1 MSFGGRRSSGDRGGS
16 QVTIDSSKL
25 PGATSR
31 HATAMVLLL
40 GASAVSLVGTMMS
53 FVTVPW
59 FVMQVTGQSEKVS
72 LSAFFV
78 MLPSIAGGLVG
89 GALTDRFGAK
99 RISVASSFAC
109 FIPFCAI
116 FILQRLHALSFP
128 TLLGLIFVGNFAALP
143 GTIARRA
150 LLTLLAQRAG
160 WSTHRTG
167 IANSIVVRS
176 ALIFGPATAGVLMTV
191 VDPSTVILVEAL
203 MYLLSGLIVGIY
215 IDAIIVAGN
224 IKRLTPG
231 TLVEG
236 FRIIA
241 SRKPLLQLAVCFG
254 SINIFVNAINFVAI
268 PILARSTQ
276 KGSTTLGLTVSV
288 FGAGA
293 LVGALLHR
301 KVVPLIGRW
310 AFMRA
315 GLALICLS
323 LFALAGLHLVAV
335 AIVAQFLIGSGTG
348 AVAPFTTIIVTE
360 ETPEDVRGRVF
371 GALQF
376 IYDSSLPLV
385 ILLFGWFY
393 SIGGTTLIFV
403 TAGTAIAAALVFNV
417 VSLWDATPKL
427 PPAAAAAEEVR

>member
-1 MSFGGRRSSGDRGGS
+1 MTPDPAG
-16 QVTIDSSKL
+16 L
-25 PGATSR
+25 PRATSR
-31 HATAMVLLL
+31 HTTAMWLLL
-40 GASAVSLVGTMMS
+40 VATTVSLVGTMMS
-53 FVTVPW
+53 FVAVPW
-59 FVMQVTGQSEKVS
+59 FVMEVTGQSEKVS

-78 MLPSIAGGLVG
+78 MLPAMAGGLVG

-128 TLLGLIFVGNFAALP
+128 TLLGLIFVGNFAGLP

-150 LLTLLAQRAG
+150 LVTLLGKRAG
-160 WSTHRTG
+160 WSTHRVG

-176 ALIFGPATAGVLMTV
+176 ALILGPATSGILMTF
-191 VDPSTVILVEAL
+191 VDPSAVILIDAL
-203 MYLLSGLIVGIY
+203 TYLVSGLIVGIC
-215 IDAIIVAGN
+215 IGAITVSGSV
-224 IKRLTPG
+224 KRLTPG
-231 TLVEG
+231 ALVEG

-254 SINIFVNAINFVAI
+254 SVSIFVNAVNFVAI
-268 PILARSTQ
+268 PILARSTE
-276 KGSTTLGLTVSV
+276 KGSTTLGLTISV

-293 LVGALLHR
+293 LVGALFNR
-301 KVVPLIGRW
+301 RIVPVIGRW

-323 LFALAGLHLVAV
+323 LFALAALHFIAV
-335 AIVAQFLIGSGTG
+335 TLVAQFLIGSGTG
-348 AVAPFTTIIVTE
+348 AIAPFTTIIVTE
-360 ETPEDVRGRVF
+360 ETREDVRGRVF

-376 IYDSSLPLV
+376 INDSSLPLV

-393 SIGGTTLIFV
+393 SVGGTTLILV
-403 TAGTAIAAALVFNV
+403 TAGTGVAAALVFNL

-427 PPAAAAAEEVR
+427 PRAAAAAEEVR